1 MNKISFPHVTTDT
14 GTGLGSDTA
23 VDAGTVERPLHEPV
37 VSVNATS
44 PTTRIAEVSF
54 TNPLGMS
61 RLDFEKELARI
72 FVSLLEGQEPLGREF
87 EAIWEE
93 NLDALYQS

>member
-1 MNKISFPHVTTDT
+1 MNKIRFPHVTTDT
-14 GTGLGSDTA
+14 GTGLGSDTT

-44 PTTRIAEVSF
+44 PTTKIMEVSF
-54 TNPLGMS
+54 ADPLGMPN
-61 RLDFEKELARI
+61 LDFERELAGI
-72 FVSLLEGQEPLGREF
+72 FASLREGQEPLGPEF